1 MYVPT
6 FTRRVKERLFS
17 MFYIKHR
24 TEDIEVLLYRSIPDE
39 GRQLKRHG
47 AEAVARQR
55 ARPTCSRMPA
65 SQLARRLV
73 CWRWAGWRLP
83 GLLWVR
89 VHGTGSR
96 WSDTAYRYLFY
107 RSWAE
112 RGQGIHKVRRHVWE
126 QFAVWGGH
134 LCAGQGG
141 GVPVGVGSGAIT
153 FLSRAPRLLQAH
165 TGAGSAAPRRPDARR
180 VPAFQRRPSAPSASA
195 SPQAPS
201 RQPKKRQVHT
211 SLPACVLP
219 CP

>member
-73 CWRWAGWRLP
+73 CWRWAGWRLLWSALGARPWNWQSLVRHGLPLSLLSLVGRAWP
-83 GLLWVR
+83 GYPQGATPCVGAVR
-89 VHGTGSR
+89 
-96 WSDTAYRYLFY
+96 
-107 RSWAE
+107 
-112 RGQGIHKVRRHVWE
+112 
-126 QFAVWGGH
+126 
-134 LCAGQGG
+134 
-141 GVPVGVGSGAIT
+141 GVG
-153 FLSRAPRLLQAH
+153 RAPVRW
-165 TGAGSAAPRRPDARR
+165 AGRRSAGWCG
-180 VPAFQRRPSAPSASA
+180 
-195 SPQAPS
+195 
-201 RQPKKRQVHT
+201 KRCNHVSQQG
-211 SLPACVLP
+211 P
-219 CP
+219 